1 MEESRFHNK
10 CNFEQ
15 ENERMDSIAL
25 FIYFPESNTVGR
37 PSFPFGAKG
46 LFSEAEKRVLG
57 NV

>member
-46 LFSEAEKRVLG
+46 LFSEAKSAF
-57 NV
+57 